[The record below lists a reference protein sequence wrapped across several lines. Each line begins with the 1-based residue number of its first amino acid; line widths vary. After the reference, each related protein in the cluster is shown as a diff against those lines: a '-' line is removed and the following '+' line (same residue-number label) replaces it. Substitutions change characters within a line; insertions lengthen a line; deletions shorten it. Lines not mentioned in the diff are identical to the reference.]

1 MSDSIVVKTPVG
13 RVLYDNIST
22 TDKYYDGFT
31 LTMTFDPADE
41 DVVQMKQ
48 MIEQFESK
56 SLNGE
61 ATHPV
66 VKETADGQVKL
77 RAKTKFDFTYH
88 DWDNQDF
95 DRTTDI
101 TGCQA
106 RMQFTAKPYS
116 GSIGQ
121 GLTLYLTAVQVLS
134 KPKPSSPF
142 DARPAAPF
150 STVEAHQNELTEQA
164 EPTATE
170 LTATEPTSTE
180 PTATDKSDVP
190 F

>member
-22 TDKYYDGFT
+22 TDKYYDGVT

-48 MIEQFESK
+48 MIEQFEAK

-66 VKETADGQVKL
+66 VKQTADGQVKL

-142 DARPAAPF
+142 DARPA
-150 STVEAHQNELTEQA
+150 VEAHQYELKEQA

-170 LTATEPTSTE
+170 PTS
-180 PTATDKSDVP
+180 TDKSDVP